1 MKKLFILFTV
11 GMLGMNSMAQSV
23 TVSFTG
29 KSINDDYLQIDSI
42 KVINLTENKFSV
54 YKYPD
59 TIVDLM
65 TVGINDL
72 NHETNFFKL
81 SQNIP
86 NPFNGTTNF
95 TLSLA
100 ESENVSIEVTDML
113 GRKVLD
119 FNRSLEKGTHSFT
132 LTLGVPQ
139 VYFLTAQA
147 KNQKA
152 TIKMVNMQ
160 SFGGN
165 SNITYNN
172 DNNFTPSLI
181 QKTAKSV
188 SFNPGDTMQYIV
200 YYNGIFTNVVQPQ
213 SVSENFVFTFDETV
227 FVDKTP
233 KNRTVLIEEYTG
245 INCGWCPDGHRIADS
260 LVAVHAGDIYNM
272 NIHAGSFSS
281 KYKTSVGTLLNNYF
295 YVSSYPAGV
304 VSREV
309 VNVGGTYKY
318 PISRSAWG
326 YVAQQLYTR
335 QSYVNLDA
343 KTTIDTQTRKLSC
356 EIQAYFTENS
366 AAVNGKN
373 YIHIAILQDSIWG
386 PQSNGQNLYPAMY
399 DPITQKYRHNHM
411 LRELILGVDGE
422 NMGGGSKNTMYNKTF
437 TYDIPLVISDEDV
450 KLNHLEVLVF
460 ITEGEPSNTEEYQ
473 YNKERVIYVTKS
485 NIEFIEEE

>member
-1 MKKLFILFTV
+1 MKKLFILSAIALLVT
-11 GMLGMNSMAQSV
+11 NSIAQSV

-29 KSINDDYLQIDSI
+29 KNINDDYLQIDSI

-54 YKYPD
+54 YNYPD

-65 TVGINDL
+65 TVGINNLRHQND
-72 NHETNFFKL
+72 FFEL
-81 SQNIP
+81 SQNVP

-95 TLSLA
+95 TLSLV
-100 ESENVSIEVTDML
+100 ENENVRIKVTDML
-113 GRKVLD
+113 GRKVID
-119 FNRSLEKGTHSFT
+119 FERSLEKGTHSFT

-139 VYFLTAQA
+139 VYFLTAYT

-160 SFGGN
+160 GFGSN
-165 SNITYNN
+165 SNITYN
-172 DNNFTPSLI
+172 DNNFHPSLI
-181 QKTAKSV
+181 QKAATST

-213 SVSENFVFTFDETV
+213 SASENFVFTFDETV

-245 INCGWCPDGHRIADS
+245 NNCGYCPDGHRIADS

-309 VNVGGTYKY
+309 VNVSGTYKY

-335 QSYVNLDA
+335 QSYVNLEA
-343 KTTIDTQTRKLSC
+343 KTTIDTHARKLNC
-356 EIQAYFTENS
+356 EVQAYFTDNS
-366 AAVNGKN
+366 AAINGKN
-373 YIHIAILQDSIWG
+373 YIHIAVLQDSIWG
-386 PQSNGQNLYPAMY
+386 PQSNGQKYYPAMY
-399 DPITQKYRHNHM
+399 DSITKKYCHNHM

-422 NMGGGSKNTMYNKTF
+422 NMGGGSKNTLYNKTF
-437 TYDIPLVISDEDV
+437 SYDIPLTISDEDV
-450 KLNHLEVLVF
+450 ILDHLQVLVF
-460 ITEGEPSNTEEYQ
+460 ITEGEPSNSDEYKN
-473 YNKERVIYVTKS
+473 NKERVIYVTKS
-485 NIEFIEEE
+485 NIEFIGEE

>member
-1 MKKLFILFTV
+1 
-11 GMLGMNSMAQSV
+11 MLGMNSMAQSV

-200 YYNGIFTNVVQPQ
+200 YYNGIFPLKIKNVLNLF
-213 SVSENFVFTFDETV
+213 NF
-227 FVDKTP
+227 
-233 KNRTVLIEEYTG
+233 
-245 INCGWCPDGHRIADS
+245 
-260 LVAVHAGDIYNM
+260 
-272 NIHAGSFSS
+272 
-281 KYKTSVGTLLNNYF
+281 
-295 YVSSYPAGV
+295 
-304 VSREV
+304 
-309 VNVGGTYKY
+309 
-318 PISRSAWG
+318 
-326 YVAQQLYTR
+326 
-335 QSYVNLDA
+335 
-343 KTTIDTQTRKLSC
+343 
-356 EIQAYFTENS
+356 
-366 AAVNGKN
+366 
-373 YIHIAILQDSIWG
+373 
-386 PQSNGQNLYPAMY
+386 
-399 DPITQKYRHNHM
+399 HNA
-411 LRELILGVDGE
+411 LG
-422 NMGGGSKNTMYNKTF
+422 
-437 TYDIPLVISDEDV
+437 
-450 KLNHLEVLVF
+450 
-460 ITEGEPSNTEEYQ
+460 
-473 YNKERVIYVTKS
+473 
-485 NIEFIEEE
+485 